1 MTKVTFVVYL
11 LIRLFIKNANVHIVS
26 EFLWSEYK
34 TYGISITTRMTM
46 KSHLLKTLNCKYY
59 LSFNIV
65 FIPEKA
71 AMSAVQSVKLEKNP
85 QICSMWEKACK
96 STNELDQLM
105 QRKSV

>member
-1 MTKVTFVVYL
+1 MNIRKHKHTSLGRCVTSSQTKNETTMTKVTFLVYL
-11 LIRLFIKNANVHIVS
+11 LIRLFIQNTNKHFVA

-46 KSHLLKTLNCKYY
+46 KSHLLKTLNCKNY

-71 AMSAVQSVKLEKNP
+71 AMSAVHSVKL
-85 QICSMWEKACK
+85 
-96 STNELDQLM
+96 
-105 QRKSV
+105 